1 MASEVDLCNLALARL
16 GDSATV
22 SSINPP
28 EGSAQAEHCARFY
41 PIARDAVLESHPWHF
56 ATRRASLPLL
66 DVPAWGWSFA
76 YGLPNNSLVALA
88 VLSPNSLSDAE
99 TQDFDIEST
108 ADGARVLYTNQDDAT
123 LRYVARVT
131 DTSRFSP
138 GFIEAL
144 SWLLASYL
152 AGPLVKGNDG
162 AKMAKSAY
170 QQYAFI
176 VAQAKATDANQRQ
189 VDLDHMPEWMSRR

>member
-16 GDSATV
+16 GDPATV

-41 PIARDAVLESHPWHF
+41 PIARDAVLEAHPWRF
-56 ATRRASLPLL
+56 ASRRVALAPL
-66 DVPAWGWSFA
+66 DVESWGWSFA
-76 YGLPNNSLVALA
+76 YGLPNDALVSLA
-88 VLSPNSLSDAE
+88 VLAPGTTNDAE

-108 ADGARVLYTNQDDAT
+108 ASGARVLYTNQDDAT

-131 DTSRFSP
+131 DTTRFSP
-138 GFIEAL
+138 GFNEAL

-152 AGPLVKGNDG
+152 AGPMIKGDDG
-162 AKMAKSAY
+162 AQMAKAAY
-170 QQYAFI
+170 QQYAF
-176 VAQAKATDANQRQ
+176 VVSQAKVTDANQRQ
-189 VDLDHMPEWMSRR
+189 VKPDHTPAWISGR